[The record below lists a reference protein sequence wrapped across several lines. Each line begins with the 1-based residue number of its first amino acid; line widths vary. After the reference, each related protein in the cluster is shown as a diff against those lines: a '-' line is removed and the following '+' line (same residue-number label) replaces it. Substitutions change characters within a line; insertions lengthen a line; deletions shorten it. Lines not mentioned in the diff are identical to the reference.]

1 MNNRFLAVPGSAYR
15 PSIDGIRA
23 VAVLS
28 VFFFHLYPA
37 LLPGGFLGV
46 DVFFVISGYLIT
58 GIILRETR
66 AGAFSFARFYARR
79 VKRIF
84 PALFAVLFLSV
95 VTGILLLSPQTY
107 LNFIKS
113 ARYAAAQLANFFFA
127 RTVGYFDEGFAG
139 QPLLHTWSL
148 GVEEQ
153 FYLFWPLLIVFFFL
167 ATDWMRRGSAATAE
181 KKGLSSRS
189 GSDRIVAILF
199 LVLTALSF
207 LACFFLAGVRENTA
221 FYMFYTRAWE
231 FCLGGLAVLRL
242 APALAAGR
250 ANTVIQLTGAFLI
263 GCSMLFVG
271 REFLGGSFLRFGV
284 ILPCLGAALLLH
296 ASDRDGPINRA
307 LASPAPVFVGRI
319 SYSLYLYHWPI
330 IIFYKLYSNV
340 NEISLPAAI
349 GIIAIAFLLATASY
363 LFIEQPARRT
373 TWTDRPVLAFG
384 AVAILVFTVAFN
396 NMEGFSEAPWRVAS
410 YQSDAAQTPR
420 AIPVSCQG
428 GVNNGI
434 LHYECA
440 TVRQADA
447 PVIALVGDSHS
458 PHYLPATT
466 FWARRNG
473 YNVKH
478 LGVPGCP
485 MLLGEINMESRIDPS
500 QTEQCNRALPFFQKE
515 IVDNPRVR
523 IILIAQRF
531 DLFYDGRGYSSPT
544 RQILFKGPD
553 GAMIEEHT
561 DYYRRQLEYT
571 IEAIRAKGK
580 EPVLLKQAPILGNM
594 GDCKWEPL
602 LKQWTGARRD
612 CTFDRDFIKRWQQ
625 PSIDFIDQVA
635 ARHRVMTYDP
645 FPALPSPLHGEINL
659 YQNND
664 HLNPH
669 GFQRLIPSF
678 AQAMKAFAPG
688 REQQPGNQQRP
699 GPSPPTAQ

>member
-1 MNNRFLAVPGSAYR
+1 MNNRFIAVPGSAYR

-28 VFFFHLYPA
+28 VFLFHLSPE

-84 PALFAVLFLSV
+84 PALFAVLVLSV
-95 VTGILLLSPQTY
+95 VTGVLLLSPQTY

-113 ARYAAAQLANFFFA
+113 ARYAAAQLANFYFA
-127 RTVGYFDEGFAG
+127 RNVGYFDEGFTG

-167 ATDWMRRGSAATAE
+167 AADWMRRGDAASAAKSGPSPAP
-181 KKGLSSRS
+181 
-189 GSDRIVAILF
+189 GSDRAVAILF

-207 LACFFLAGVRENTA
+207 LACFFLAGVKENTA

-231 FCLGGLAVLRL
+231 FCFGGLAVLRL
-242 APALAAGR
+242 APTLAASR
-250 ANTVIQLTGAFLI
+250 ANTAIQLTGAFLV
-263 GCSMLFVG
+263 GCSMLLVG

-296 ASDRDGPINRA
+296 LSDRDGPINRA
-307 LASPAPVFVGRI
+307 LASPVPVFVGRI

-330 IIFYKLYSNV
+330 IIFYKLYSNAT
-340 NEISLPAAI
+340 EISLPAAT
-349 GIIAIAFLLATASY
+349 GIVAAAFLLATVSY
-363 LFIEQPARRT
+363 ILIEQPARRT
-373 TWTDRPVLAFG
+373 TWTDRPVLAVG
-384 AVAILVFTVAFN
+384 AVAILAFTVAFN
-396 NMEGFSEAPWRVAS
+396 NMEGLSEAPWRVAS

-420 AIPVSCQG
+420 AIPVSCRG
-428 GVNNGI
+428 GVSNGI

-440 TVRQADA
+440 TARQANA

-466 FWARRNG
+466 TWARKNG
-473 YNVKH
+473 YDVKF

-485 MLLGEINMESRIDPS
+485 MLLGEIDMESRIDPS
-500 QTEQCNRALPFFQKE
+500 QTEQCNKARPFFQKE

-523 IILIAQRF
+523 SILLAQRF

-553 GAMIEEHT
+553 GAVIEGHA
-561 DYYRRQLEYT
+561 DYYRRQLVRT
-571 IEAIRAKGK
+571 IETIRAKGK
-580 EPVLLKQAPILGNM
+580 EPVILKQVPILGNM
-594 GDCKWEPL
+594 GDCKWVPM
-602 LKQWTGARRD
+602 LKQLDGAPRD
-612 CTFDRDFIKRWQQ
+612 CAFDRAFIKRWQQ

-635 ARHRVMTYDP
+635 THHRVMTYDP

-678 AQAMKAFAPG
+678 TEAMNAIAPG
-688 REQQPGNQQRP
+688 REKQPEYQP
-699 GPSPPTAQ
+699 PSGPSPPTEK